1 MYKQLPKEWSN
12 TGICHSVKLFSEMK
26 RTVVKCCIGGGGV
39 GNMHHKKHNGL
50 MLIHRLA
57 AAQGCLLSSDIN
69 IGETSRRLIFLF
81 LGFYGGGRCG
91 RIFSP
96 ISLTMPIPLGIP
108 PICLSL
114 KLLNVLQ
121 LPQQLDSQKDLR
133 CRKVGASHCPIG
145 VSQFWG
151 FVYIIQDLV
160 SNKRTEWGENNYV
173 ECVLG

>member
-1 MYKQLPKEWSN
+1 
-12 TGICHSVKLFSEMK
+12 
-26 RTVVKCCIGGGGV
+26 
-39 GNMHHKKHNGL
+39 
-50 MLIHRLA
+50 
-57 AAQGCLLSSDIN
+57 
-69 IGETSRRLIFLF
+69 
-81 LGFYGGGRCG
+81 
-91 RIFSP
+91 
-96 ISLTMPIPLGIP
+96 MPIPLGIP

-133 CRKVGASHCPIG
+133 CRKVGASLCPIG